1 MAQFFITDK
10 ISLGLDELEESF
22 IRSSGP
28 GGQNVNKVSSAV
40 QLRFNVRHS
49 SNLPDRVKQKILAS
63 GDSRLTKN
71 GILVINAERHRTQ
84 ELNRQDARE
93 RLKEII
99 RHASHVPKRRIVT
112 KPTRNSQKRRVD
124 TKIKRGLLKKG
135 RGKKVDFD

>member
-1 MAQFFITDK
+1 MAQFFVTDK

-99 RHASHVPKRRIVT
+99 LHASHVPKRRIAT

>member
-1 MAQFFITDK
+1 MAQFFVTDK
-10 ISLGLDELEESF
+10 ISLELDELEESF

-99 RHASHVPKRRIVT
+99 RDASHVPKRRIAT

>member
-1 MAQFFITDK
+1 MARFFISDK
-10 ISLGLDELEESF
+10 ISLALDELEENF

-40 QLRFNVRHS
+40 QLRFNVRQS
-49 SNLPDRVKQKILAS
+49 TNLPDRVKYKMLAS

-71 GILVINAERHRTQ
+71 GVLVINAERHRTQ

-99 RHASHVPKRRIVT
+99 LKTSHVPKRRIAT

-124 TKIKRGLLKKG
+124 SKTKRGLLKKG
-135 RGKKVDFD
+135 RGRKVDFD

>member
-1 MAQFFITDK
+1 MAQFFVTDK

-99 RHASHVPKRRIVT
+99 RDASHVPKRRIAT

>member
-10 ISLGLDELEESF
+10 ISLALDELEENF

-49 SNLPDRVKQKILAS
+49 SNLPDRVKHKILAS

-71 GILVINAERHRTQ
+71 GVLVINAERHRTQ

-99 RHASHVPKRRIVT
+99 LQASHVPKRRIAT

-124 TKIKRGLLKKG
+124 TKTKRGLLKKG
-135 RGKKVDFD
+135 RGRKVDFD